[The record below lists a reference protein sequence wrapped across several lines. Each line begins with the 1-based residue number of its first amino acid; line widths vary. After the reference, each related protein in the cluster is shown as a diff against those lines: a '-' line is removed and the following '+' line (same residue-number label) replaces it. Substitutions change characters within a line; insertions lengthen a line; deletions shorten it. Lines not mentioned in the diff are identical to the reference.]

1 MPRKKVRSLL
11 LKILGA
17 IIFCLVSAYAL
28 FLSYGYH
35 YDLKERDVKKTS
47 IIDLASGLK
56 EVQVYLDGKW
66 LKGLDVPYQIKDVE
80 PGSYQLVVKKP
91 FFLDWQRVLKVQAD
105 IVTKV
110 SDILLVPQDLGL
122 FQKELIRFVDN
133 ARFYFGENLILVLR
147 PQQNYLT
154 IITLDDKGQIKED
167 EMKLTSSDIDTIDV
181 FFGKRFVLHDVAGG
195 LSLVR
200 FSHGSNTPFL
210 LPKDATHFTISPF
223 ADTAYYLQ
231 KGALFRVGLDQLNLA
246 STKENVAVKVR
257 DQVTQFTLTESGIFA
272 LSPAGEVSYFNND
285 GKELISY
292 SDVGGPFANV
302 QYVSGK
308 SYGFL
313 ILRTANNK
321 NVQRFVYFVSEQKK
335 LKLIT
340 ENLKDNLIFNRLDQ
354 MMYINMEGDVFA
366 YDPRVEVKSFL
377 GHLKPEVRLVAW
389 FDDLHFLYQDDD
401 LRLTDLAFSN
411 VYSMGFAQKEARFF
425 VKDRALFYLI
435 GNELKVLDWIT
446 R

>member
-17 IIFCLVSAYAL
+17 LVFFLVSAYAL
-28 FLSYGYH
+28 FLSFGYH

-56 EVQVYLDGKW
+56 EVQVYLDGK
-66 LKGLDVPYQIKDVE
+66 LVKGLDVPYQIKDVE
-80 PGSYQLVVKKP
+80 PGSYKLVVKKP

-110 SDILLVPQDLGL
+110 SDILLVPQDLGV
-122 FQKELIRFVDN
+122 FRKELIRFVDD

-167 EMKLTSSDIDTIDV
+167 EMKLNSSDVDTIDV
-181 FFGKRFVLHDVAGG
+181 FSGKRFVLHDRSGG
-195 LSLVR
+195 LFLVR
-200 FSHGSNTPFL
+200 FSQGSTTPFV
-210 LPKDATHFTISPF
+210 LPKDVTHFTISPF
-223 ADTAYYLQ
+223 SDTAYYLQ
-231 KGALFRVGLDQLNLA
+231 KGALFRVHLDQLNLVV
-246 STKENVAVKVR
+246 TKDNVAVKIR

-272 LSPAGEVSYFNND
+272 LSPAGNVSYSNND
-285 GKELISY
+285 GNDVITY
-292 SDVGGPFANV
+292 SDVGGPFVNL
-302 QYVSGK
+302 QYVVGK
-308 SYGFL
+308 NYGYL
-313 ILRTANNK
+313 ILRTAAK
-321 NVQRFVYFVSEQKK
+321 NSQRFVYFVNSQKK
-335 LKLIT
+335 LKIVT
-340 ENLKDNLIFNRLDQ
+340 ENLKDSLIFNRLDQ
-354 MMYINMEGDVFA
+354 MMYMNTEGAVFA
-366 YDPRVEVKSFL
+366 HDPRLEVKSFL
-377 GHLKPEVRLVAW
+377 GHLKPEVRLISW